1 MILLKVPV
9 NDQKSV
15 KSLVESE
22 VRSANGRMVQ
32 RLAKV
37 ALWKKKLV
45 HAWEILT
52 LEEEGVDVGVVL

>member
-1 MILLKVPV
+1 VILLKVPV

-22 VRSANGRMVQ
+22 VWSANGLVVQ
-32 RLAKV
+32 RLAKI
-37 ALWKKKLV
+37 ALGKKELV
-45 HAWEILT
+45 HAREILT